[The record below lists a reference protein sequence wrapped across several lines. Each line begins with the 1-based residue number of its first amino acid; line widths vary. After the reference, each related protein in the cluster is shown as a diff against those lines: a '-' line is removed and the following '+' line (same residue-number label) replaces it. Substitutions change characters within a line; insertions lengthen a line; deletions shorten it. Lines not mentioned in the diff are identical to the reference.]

1 MQFLLQWG
9 CWDLFNFLNTRNMCW
24 LVFGVVSSC
33 REGFWVGELRFHSI
47 FHKVVRPSPAS
58 LSPLCHVFYL
68 LYFTYQRID
77 YSKEAHT
84 RSFGTDDRV
93 SRHETSGNRL
103 IENVTIFAIF
113 SYFFSCWLLRRLP
126 HSFPTLFQK
135 ERRMLFSGITWV
147 FSKFDKFFSFLL
159 YSFQHHWQCRV
170 RQHRAIFISIDRN
183 LLPPRRR
190 KVAFQLL
197 LLADFLPI

>member
-77 YSKEAHT
+77 SSKEAHT

-113 SYFFSCWLLRRLP
+113 SYFFLAGCFVVYHIPFRLYSKRSEEC
-126 HSFPTLFQK
+126 SFPALREFFQNSIN
-135 ERRMLFSGITWV
+135 F
-147 FSKFDKFFSFLL
+147 FLL
-159 YSFQHHWQCRV
+159 
-170 RQHRAIFISIDRN
+170 
-183 LLPPRRR
+183 
-190 KVAFQLL
+190 
-197 LLADFLPI
+197 